1 MRVLVL
7 LIGLLAAPL
16 QAAEIDG
23 VPFIRQGPGT
33 CGPAALASVMAYY
46 GVPVD
51 LGTIAKATYTPEVNG
66 AIFSDLDNFARVR
79 GFHTEFK
86 QGDPAA
92 IKDAIERR
100 RPVIVL
106 VDLGI
111 WVVSRPHYLV
121 VTAYDQNGFTA
132 HSGYRAA
139 EYFSFQRFERL
150 WKRKGS
156 TYLIVWPSEALQ
168 QD

>member
-1 MRVLVL
+1 MRVLVV
-7 LIGLLAAPL
+7 LISLLAAPV

-23 VPFIRQGPGT
+23 VPFIRQGHGT

-51 LGTIAKATYTPEVNG
+51 LETITRATYTPEMKG
-66 AIFSDLDNFARVR
+66 AIFPDLENFARAR
-79 GFHTEFK
+79 GFQTELK
-86 QGDPAA
+86 QGDLAA
-92 IKDAIERR
+92 IKDAIERG

-106 VDLGI
+106 VDVGL

-121 VTAYDQNGFTA
+121 VTAYDDDGFTA
-132 HSGYRAA
+132 HSGYRAD
-139 EYFSFQRFERL
+139 EHFSFQRFERL

-156 TYLIVWPSEALQ
+156 TYLIIRPSS
-168 QD
+168 DSSSG

>member
-1 MRVLVL
+1 MSVLVL
-7 LIGLLAAPL
+7 LISLLAAPL

-51 LGTIAKATYTPEVNG
+51 IETIARTTYTPEVNG
-66 AIFSDLDNFARVR
+66 AIISDLENFARAR
-79 GFHTEFK
+79 GFHTELK
-86 QGDPAA
+86 QGDLAA
-92 IKDAIERR
+92 IKDAIERGQ
-100 RPVIVL
+100 PVIVL
-106 VDLGI
+106 VDLGV

-121 VTAYDQNGFTA
+121 VTAYNDNGFTA
-132 HSGYRAA
+132 HSGYRAD
-139 EYFSFQRFERL
+139 EHFSFQKFERI

-156 TYLIVWPSEALQ
+156 TYLIVCPSSSLP
-168 QD
+168 

>member
-1 MRVLVL
+1 MRILVL

-23 VPFIRQGPGT
+23 VPFIRQGQGT

-46 GVPVD
+46 GVPID
-51 LGTIAKATYTPEVNG
+51 LMTIAKATYTPELKG
-66 AIFSDLDNFARVR
+66 AIFADLENFARAR

-86 QGDPAA
+86 QGDLNA
-92 IKDAIERR
+92 IKDSIERG

-106 VDLGI
+106 VDLGF

-121 VTAYDQNGFTA
+121 VTAYDDNGFTA
-132 HSGYRAA
+132 HSGYRPA
-139 EYFSFQRFERL
+139 EHFSYRRFERL

-156 TYLIVWPSEALQ
+156 TYLIVWSSEALP
-168 QD
+168 